1 MVEQKLQ
8 VVKSLVSNK
17 NKGPCTSV
25 FDHRLVLGEEN
36 NKNIKMVCV
45 QLVAHR
51 PSEQDLHHRNSKCK
65 CFS

>member
-1 MVEQKLQ
+1 MQDTRSLQCQLTSWCYYQATGLMVEQKLQ

-45 QLVAHR
+45 
-51 PSEQDLHHRNSKCK
+51 
-65 CFS
+65 

>member
-36 NKNIKMVCV
+36 NKNIKICVCTTRGT
-45 QLVAHR
+45 QT
-51 PSEQDLHHRNSKCK
+51 
-65 CFS
+65 F